1 MNNNPFEWLS
11 QYDGLEEEKM
21 FRDDDYVGFSDY
33 YTEYSNE
40 YDLGLWSEYLMKLSP
55 IEIGERSKVLDLG
68 CGAGYLMLD
77 FMDAGSFVVG
87 VDISAEMLMSADE
100 VIRDCYEDDD
110 YIPAILIQK
119 DIAEFCLSVK
129 FDLIYCMGDTLN
141 YLSREKMEKTFN
153 NVKKMLK
160 EGSAFIVD
168 VINPEHFMT
177 DVPEEE
183 TITLHDKTKIT
194 FLRCLKLYDGQ
205 TCLDTEVIIKS
216 QSGEVVDTE
225 QHHQIVYS
233 YDDMKEMAEKCGLK
247 SERVPFLGDD
257 TLTEKLQIVFTVK

>member
-1 MNNNPFEWLS
+1 
-11 QYDGLEEEKM
+11 
-21 FRDDDYVGFSDY
+21 
-33 YTEYSNE
+33 
-40 YDLGLWSEYLMKLSP
+40 
-55 IEIGERSKVLDLG
+55 
-68 CGAGYLMLD
+68 MLD

-194 FLRCLKLYDGQ
+194 FLRCLKLSHPYMTTGKTIALTRQ
-205 TCLDTEVIIKS
+205 TFVGKIMSLLFNMLSKLVIAFRPRSKQVSFHFMVAVTICSDFGAPKNK
-216 QSGEVVDTE
+216 V
-225 QHHQIVYS
+225 
-233 YDDMKEMAEKCGLK
+233 
-247 SERVPFLGDD
+247 
-257 TLTEKLQIVFTVK
+257 